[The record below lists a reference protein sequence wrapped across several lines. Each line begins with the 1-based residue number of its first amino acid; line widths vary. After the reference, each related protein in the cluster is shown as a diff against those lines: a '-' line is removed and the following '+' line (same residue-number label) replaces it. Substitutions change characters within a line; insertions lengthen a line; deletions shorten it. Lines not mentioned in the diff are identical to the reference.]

1 MQKHEKLMASFHSFH
16 LRRMLRCYSVKPRAL
31 CSLGVPRMLSTQQN
45 LILDNIG
52 KSMNHPMNNIPDSV
66 YQKIGKNLHNRKNH
80 PLNIIKTKIEL
91 YFNSNPASLSGHP
104 KFDIVDDLPPIAS
117 LKNNFDDLR
126 IEEDHVSRKPTDTYY
141 LNENEVLRTHTSAH
155 QTTLLSQGR
164 DAFLCCGDVYRRDE
178 VDRTHH
184 PVFHQMEGVRVWRRA
199 QLAEEGLD
207 PTKFVEHDLKSG
219 LEGVA
224 RELFGDCKMR
234 WNADYFPFTEP
245 SFELEVLYQGDWLEV
260 LGCGVIHPQVLRN
273 AGRNRADD
281 EIGWAFGLG
290 LERLAM
296 ILFNIP
302 DIRLFWTDDDRFH
315 SQFEKGD
322 IVEFKPY
329 SKYPPC
335 LKDVSYWLPE
345 TRAPHQN
352 DLFEVIREVAGD
364 MVEQVSLID
373 EFTHPKTGRHSQ
385 CFRITYRDMSRS
397 LTNEEVDMLQN
408 QVRTELVQKFG
419 VELR

>member
-1 MQKHEKLMASFHSFH
+1 
-16 LRRMLRCYSVKPRAL
+16 
-31 CSLGVPRMLSTQQN
+31 
-45 LILDNIG
+45 
-52 KSMNHPMNNIPDSV
+52 
-66 YQKIGKNLHNRKNH
+66 
-80 PLNIIKTKIEL
+80 
-91 YFNSNPASLSGHP
+91 
-104 KFDIVDDLPPIAS
+104 
-117 LKNNFDDLR
+117 
-126 IEEDHVSRKPTDTYY
+126 
-141 LNENEVLRTHTSAH
+141 
-155 QTTLLSQGR
+155 
-164 DAFLCCGDVYRRDE
+164 
-178 VDRTHH
+178 
-184 PVFHQMEGVRVWRRA
+184 
-199 QLAEEGLD
+199 
-207 PTKFVEHDLKSG
+207 
-219 LEGVA
+219 
-224 RELFGDCKMR
+224 
-234 WNADYFPFTEP
+234 
-245 SFELEVLYQGDWLEV
+245 
-260 LGCGVIHPQVLRN
+260 VIHPQVLRN

-352 DLFEVIREVAGD
+352 DLFEAIREVAGD